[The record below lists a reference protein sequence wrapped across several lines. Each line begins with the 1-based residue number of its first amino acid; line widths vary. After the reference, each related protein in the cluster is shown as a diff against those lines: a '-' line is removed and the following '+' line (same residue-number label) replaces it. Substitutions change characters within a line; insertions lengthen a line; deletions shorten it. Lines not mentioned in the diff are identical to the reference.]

1 LALSAGPL
9 RGLITGLDELYS
21 PISGADYPA
30 RVIGV
35 VRSMLATDSCSYNH
49 LGVRSVLAWRVE
61 PGDVAAF
68 PDAAQLFRQHMHEHP
83 VLVNHRDTGNGVAL
97 RISDFL
103 SDRQFR
109 STGLYHDFYRPR
121 GVAYQLGVSVPAP
134 DRGLIAIALNRCH
147 RDFSEDDA
155 ELLNLLRPHIRQ
167 AALICHEMNRQA
179 GGAPDGSEVLTRR
192 QARIVELIAA
202 GHSDR
207 AIGRALGISTRTVHA
222 HLRNIY
228 RALDVTSRTEALA
241 RLRMK
246 SA

>member
-1 LALSAGPL
+1 MTLSSGPL
-9 RGLITGLDELYS
+9 RGLIAGLDELY
-21 PISGADYPA
+21 GQATAADYPA
-30 RVIGV
+30 TVIGV
-35 VRSMLATDSCSYNH
+35 VLSMLGADSCSYNH
-49 LGVRSVLAWRVE
+49 LGASGVLAWRVQ

-68 PDAAQLFRQHMHEHP
+68 PDAAQLFRQHMHQHP
-83 VLVNHRDTGNGVAL
+83 VLANHRNTGNGVAL

-109 STGLYHDFYRPR
+109 SLGLHREFYRPR
-121 GVAYQLGVSVPAP
+121 GVNYQLGVSVPAP
-134 DRGLIAIALNRCH
+134 DRGLIAIAVNRQL
-147 RDFSEDDA
+147 RDFSDDDA

-167 AALICHEMNRQA
+167 SAAICHQLNQQ
-179 GGAPDGSEVLTRR
+179 GDGTPDGSEMLTPR
-192 QARIVELIAA
+192 QARIVELIAV

-241 RLRMK
+241 RLRAM
-246 SA
+246 

>member
-1 LALSAGPL
+1 
-9 RGLITGLDELYS
+9 
-21 PISGADYPA
+21 
-30 RVIGV
+30 
-35 VRSMLATDSCSYNH
+35 
-49 LGVRSVLAWRVE
+49 
-61 PGDVAAF
+61 
-68 PDAAQLFRQHMHEHP
+68 
-83 VLVNHRDTGNGVAL
+83 
-97 RISDFL
+97 
-103 SDRQFR
+103 
-109 STGLYHDFYRPR
+109 
-121 GVAYQLGVSVPAP
+121 
-134 DRGLIAIALNRCH
+134 
-147 RDFSEDDA
+147 
-155 ELLNLLRPHIRQ
+155 
-167 AALICHEMNRQA
+167 MNRQA